1 MALLAKYGYECS
13 THNGAKTLFSKHFIL
28 SGEISDRS
36 CKTFS
41 QMFTMRQFGDYDDF
55 FAIDV
60 EKIEDYF
67 REVELLIAENKE
79 KILT

>member
-1 MALLAKYGYECS
+1 
-13 THNGAKTLFSKHFIL
+13 
-28 SGEISDRS
+28 
-36 CKTFS
+36 
-41 QMFTMRQFGDYDDF
+41 MFTMRQFGDYDDF